1 MGQTGEGGDA
11 RNKNKKRKNLRRNL
25 RYYLLALPLIAVF
38 TRLPLCIARRIGWLG
53 GTIAWVFSRTSRSR
67 AMENL
72 ERVWGKEKSPAELRR
87 ICRGVFRNTA
97 INVCEM
103 AAIFRWPIE
112 KIRRVFPYDER
123 LEGYKMLNDHPAVA
137 ITGHFGNWELLG
149 YLAAVHMPGRVVPI
163 VRRIYFPKF
172 QELVERFRTK
182 VGMEV
187 VYTDESPRRVL
198 RVLREGKIVAILPDQ
213 DLKVVNG
220 EFVDFF
226 GREAYTSTTPVH
238 LALNQNVP
246 LSTLFLIREGWNYRV
261 LGERVELSRTGSR
274 DRDLVENTQRW
285 TRVFEAAIRRH
296 PDQWVWF
303 HRRWR
308 TRPEDLSRR
317 TVTFTER
324 SARRKER
331 AEPSAP
337 APGGEA

>member
-1 MGQTGEGGDA
+1 MGETG
-11 RNKNKKRKNLRRNL
+11 RNAETRKRRKDLRRHL

-38 TRLPLCIARRIGWLG
+38 TRLPLCVARRTGWLG
-53 GTIAWVFSRTSRSR
+53 GTIGWVFARTSRRR

-72 ERVWGKEKSPAELRR
+72 RRVWGNEKSPAELRR

-112 KIRRVFPYDER
+112 KIRRAFPNDER
-123 LEGYKMLNDHPAVA
+123 LQGFKLFEDRPAVI

-149 YLAAVHMPGRVVPI
+149 YLAAVHFPGWVVPV

-198 RVLREGKIVAILPDQ
+198 QVLREGKLVALLPDQ

-226 GREAYTSTTPVH
+226 GRPAYTSTTPVH
-238 LALNQNVP
+238 LALNRNVS
-246 LSTLFLIREGWNYRV
+246 LNAFFLLREGWNYRV
-261 LGERVELSRTGSR
+261 LSERIELSRTGNR
-274 DRDLVENTQRW
+274 EQDLIENTQRW
-285 TRVFEAAIRRH
+285 TRLFEETIRRH

-308 TRPEDLSRR
+308 TQPEDLARR
-317 TVTFTER
+317 TVTFQER
-324 SARRKER
+324 SARRRER
-331 AEPSAP
+331 AERSAP
-337 APGGEA
+337 GSGGES